1 MSVMVLNE
9 QNFKNEIASWVV
21 LVDFWAEWCGPC
33 QMMLPILADFESE
46 MGNKM
51 KVGKVN
57 VDEAP
62 ALAQQFRVMS
72 IPTLIVLKDG
82 KLVESMV
89 WVKQKEELK
98 TIVTK
103 YL

>member
-1 MSVMVLNE
+1 MSVLVLNE
-9 QNFKNEIASWVV
+9 QNFQTEIASGVV

-33 QMMLPILADFESE
+33 QMMLPILADFAQE
-46 MGNKM
+46 MGDTM

-62 ALAQQFRVMS
+62 ALAQSFRVMS

-89 WVKQKEELK
+89 
-98 TIVTK
+98 
-103 YL
+103 

>member
-1 MSVMVLNE
+1 MSVITLDEKNFQNE
-9 QNFKNEIASWVV
+9 SASWVM

-33 QMMLPILADFESE
+33 QIMLPILADFESE
-46 MGNKM
+46 MGNKI
-51 KVGKVN
+51 KVWKVN
-57 VDEAP
+57 VDETP
-62 ALAQQFRVMS
+62 ALAQEFRVRS

-98 TIVTK
+98 AIVSK

>member
-1 MSVMVLNE
+1 MSVLVLNE
-9 QNFKNEIASWVV
+9 QNFQTEIASGVV

-33 QMMLPILADFESE
+33 QMMLPILADFAQE
-46 MGNKM
+46 MGDTM

-62 ALAQQFRVMS
+62 ALAQSFRVMS

-89 WVKQKEELK
+89 WVKQKDDLK
-98 TIVTK
+98 AIVSK

>member
-1 MSVMVLNE
+1 MTLVLNNE
-9 QNFKNEIASWVV
+9 NFSETIKEGVT

-33 QMMLPILADFESE
+33 QSMLPILDDFASSME
-46 MGNKM
+46 GKM

-57 VDEAP
+57 VDEDQEIAVKY
-62 ALAQQFRVMS
+62 RVMS

-82 KLVESMV
+82 EPVETMV
-89 WVKQKEELK
+89 WVQTKDKLEE
-98 TIVTK
+98 VCSK